1 MPPTPPDTDHR
12 RPATEPAVT
21 PGQSARGLPGET
33 VSWLLMLTLS
43 LFLAALIGWLLWVG
57 KGLLMPIMIAI
68 LSVYVIAASG
78 RAMGRWRATGWMSPW
93 MRMLVLALGFIAVLA
108 GLNWVVILT
117 VRDLVTLAPDY
128 QANLERLIA
137 QIMTLLGL
145 EGNPNWETI
154 SAATFERIDM
164 PAMVGTLAG
173 SVGSMAGLL
182 VLAAVYALFLSNE
195 ATGFS
200 RKLAVALPDRR
211 QAQTMLGLIEAIN
224 ARIGEYLA
232 VKTLINLIV
241 GTMSWVILKLFGV
254 DHALFWAL
262 LIGLLN
268 YIPYFGSLVAVTLP
282 VGMAMVQF
290 GTLHLALGL
299 AACLTAANMW
309 VGNWLE
315 PRMIGRR
322 VNMSPFVVV
331 AALSFWTT
339 LWGVAGAILAVP
351 MTSMVA
357 IILGAFPQTRPL
369 AVLLAQDVSE
379 FEQPGEGVEG

>member
-1 MPPTPPDTDHR
+1 MPADPSSPRSSPS
-12 RPATEPAVT
+12 PVAAMP
-21 PGQSARGLPGET
+21 ET
-33 VSWLLMLTLS
+33 VSRLLVLTLS
-43 LFLAALIGWLLWVG
+43 LLLTVLIGWLLWIG
-57 KGLLMPIMIAI
+57 KGLLMPIMIAV

-78 RAMGRWRATGWMSPW
+78 RAMGRWRVTGWMSQW
-93 MRMLVLALGFIAVLA
+93 LRTLFLALGFMAVLA
-108 GLNWVVILT
+108 GFNWVVIVT
-117 VRDLVTLAPDY
+117 VRDLVALAPQY

-137 QIMTLLGL
+137 QVMALLGL
-145 EGNPNWETI
+145 EGNPNWEI
-154 SAATFERIDM
+154 IGAATFERIDM
-164 PAMVGTLAG
+164 PAMMGTMAG

-195 ATGFS
+195 ASGFS
-200 RKLAVALPDRR
+200 RKLSVALPGRGQARR
-211 QAQTMLGLIEAIN
+211 TLELIEAIN

-241 GTMSWVILKLFGV
+241 GLISWVILKLFGV

-290 GTLHLALGL
+290 GALQVAVALAM
-299 AACLTAANMW
+299 CLTAVNMW

-339 LWGVAGAILAVP
+339 LWGLAGAILAVP

-357 IILGAFPQTRPL
+357 IILAAFPQTRPL
-369 AVLLAQDVSE
+369 AVLVAQDVSE
-379 FEQPGEGVEG
+379 FDTAEAGSE